1 MIPHSYIEI
10 ILQKSIIIK
19 IFNYQR
25 KKIYYH
31 AITFFPFQLKEMDFS
46 LVGRLFG
53 INKHYNDD
61 YDDLDGGSADDVDI
75 VNDDDDDDHT
85 NIC

>member
-1 MIPHSYIEI
+1 
-10 ILQKSIIIK
+10 
-19 IFNYQR
+19 
-25 KKIYYH
+25 
-31 AITFFPFQLKEMDFS
+31 MDFS

-85 NIC
+85 NIF